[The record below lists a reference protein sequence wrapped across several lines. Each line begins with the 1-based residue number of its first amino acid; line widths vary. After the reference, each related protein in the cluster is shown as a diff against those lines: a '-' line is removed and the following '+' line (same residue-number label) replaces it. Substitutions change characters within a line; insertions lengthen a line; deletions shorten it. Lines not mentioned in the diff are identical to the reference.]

1 MHRLQNFVIGE
12 VIPELGAVERARRN
26 GQMDE
31 LAMVRCFVA
40 EKFLWLHLGAEV
52 SAFPKSVSL
61 AVYDSYLAPFF
72 RGLVDPER
80 VKEYAPHSRESRAMR
95 DAFTPFAQNLFDRAL
110 HVFFDN
116 EGTVEKDIFLARPV
130 LFKRPERLIGLF
142 QTHLLLRD
150 HVWRSPAV
158 RWFIRAL
165 NFSTK
170 EFWNFIWK
178 QDCSPEQVTEAHAE
192 GAPEASKSLM
202 YAGYLGMYRYGAQV
216 KQLIESVQDDGI
228 LDSSDVAK
236 LMSRIR
242 EIQGW
247 TINLSSDQVSSRF
260 EAVKQGLIDALL
272 AQSKTDKNVDA
283 KMVTE
288 IEDYIIEALEF
299 VGIPQP
305 ALVNAR
311 R

>member
-12 VIPELGAVERARRN
+12 VIPELAAVEHARTER
-26 GQMDE
+26 QLDE

-40 EKFLWLHLGAEV
+40 EKFLWLHLGTEIGT
-52 SAFPKSVSL
+52 FPKSASL

-80 VKEYAPHSRESRAMR
+80 VNEYAPHSRESQAMR
-95 DAFTPFAQNLFDRAL
+95 KAFTPFAQDLFDRAL
-110 HVFFDN
+110 HVLFDN
-116 EGTVEKDIFLARPV
+116 KASVERDIFLARPV
-130 LFKRPERLIGLF
+130 LFEMPQRLIGLF

-165 NFSTK
+165 NFSTE

-178 QDCSPEQVTEAHAE
+178 QDCSPEQITEADAE
-192 GAPEASKSLM
+192 EVPEPSKALM

-216 KQLIESVQDDGI
+216 KQLNESVQDDEI
-228 LDSSDVAK
+228 LGSFDVLK
-236 LMSRIR
+236 LLARIR

-247 TINLSSDQVSSRF
+247 TINLNSDEVSRRF
-260 EAVKQGLIDALL
+260 EAVRQGLSDALQ
-272 AQSKTDKNVDA
+272 AQSKTEKNVDA
-283 KMVTE
+283 RMVVE
-288 IEDYIIEALEF
+288 IENSINEALEF
-299 VGIPQP
+299 VGIPQRVY
-305 ALVNAR
+305 A
-311 R
+311 